1 LAGTAAGHRKYSPA
15 MPAALDLLLSS
26 PLADA
31 ADRAAALDRAGLSG
45 LFTYE
50 GQGDPFFP
58 IARAADHT
66 SGLLYTNIAVAL
78 PRSPMHLAQQAWD
91 LQRLSDGRF
100 ALGIG
105 SQIKAHVERRFGS
118 VWESPVQQ
126 MAEWI
131 EAIRAI
137 FATWQDGAPLAFEGR
152 WTRHTLMPPALTPPP
167 LEAGPPPIWAG
178 ALGPR
183 MTEMV
188 GRVADGVVVHPFTSR
203 HHVLERTVPA
213 LEAGAAS
220 RDAGLAPLT
229 RVIGAIVGL
238 HDGTEASHRRAEAVV
253 RGTLGFYGST
263 PAYRSVL
270 DAHGWGELQPE
281 LRELTKTGRWD
292 ELGSRYD
299 AEQVATLA
307 IIGTPD
313 TVADE
318 LHRRFAGIAD
328 RVALSMPDEPP
339 IELIAT
345 LCDRYADGPGP
356 A

>member
-1 LAGTAAGHRKYSPA
+1 MAAD
-15 MPAALDLLLSS
+15 LDLLLSS

-31 ADRAAALDRAGLSG
+31 ADRAAALDRAGLAG

-66 SGLLYTNIAVAL
+66 SGLLYTNVAVAL

-91 LQRLSDGRF
+91 LQRLSGGRF

-105 SQIKAHVERRFGS
+105 SQIRAHVERRFGS
-118 VWESPVQQ
+118 VWESPVRQ

-137 FATWQDGAPLAFEGR
+137 FTTWQNGTPLAFEGR

-167 LEAGPPPIWAG
+167 LDTAPPPIWAG

-203 HHVLERTVPA
+203 HHVLERTIPA
-213 LEAGAAS
+213 LDAGAAA
-220 RDAGLAPLT
+220 RAADLAPIT
-229 RVIGAIVGL
+229 RVVGAIVGL
-238 HDGTEASHRRAEAVV
+238 HDGTEASHQRAEAVV

-270 DAHGWGELQPE
+270 DAHGWGDLQPE

-292 ELGSRYD
+292 QLGGRYEP
-299 AEQVATLA
+299 EQVATLA

-313 TVADE
+313 RVAEE

-339 IELIAT
+339 IELIAG
-345 LCDRYADGPGP
+345 LCERYAEGPGP
-356 A
+356 S

>member
-1 LAGTAAGHRKYSPA
+1 
-15 MPAALDLLLSS
+15 MPAKLDLLLSA
-26 PLADA
+26 PLGEA
-31 ADRAAALDRAGLSG
+31 ADRAASLDQAGLAG

-58 IARAADHT
+58 IVKAADRT

-91 LQRLSDGRF
+91 LQRLTEGRF
-100 ALGIG
+100 ALGVG
-105 SQIKAHVERRFGS
+105 SQIKAHIERRFGAH
-118 VWESPVQQ
+118 WESPVGQ

-137 FATWQDGAPLAFEGR
+137 FATWQHGEPLAFEGR

-167 LEAGPPPIWAG
+167 IDAGPPPIWAG

-188 GRVADGVVVHPFTSR
+188 GRVADGIVVHPFTSR

-213 LEAGAAS
+213 LVAGGAD
-220 RDAGLAPLT
+220 RDPDLGPVT

-238 HDGTEASHRRAEAVV
+238 HDGTDESRNRAEAVV

-299 AEQVATLA
+299 EIQVATLS

-313 TVADE
+313 EVADD
-318 LHRRFAGIAD
+318 LHRRFAGLAD
-328 RVALSMPDEPP
+328 RVALSMPHEPS
-339 IELIAT
+339 IELIASM
-345 LCDRYADGPGP
+345 CSRYAAGPPTSQVSG
-356 A
+356 